1 MVYVC
6 EEEDHE
12 LEIFEVGDVYDL
24 LKCKKCG
31 QLGTEWN

>member
-1 MVYVC
+1 MC
-6 EEEDHE
+6 EEGEHE

-24 LKCKKCG
+24 LGCKICG